1 MPESNVANYELK
13 EIIRLADK
21 YEVDVKEIMI
31 IAKVCRM
38 LGEPL
43 EWVVQDYFD
52 GE

>member
-1 MPESNVANYELK
+1 MSDFELK

-21 YEVDVKEIMI
+21 WEVDVKEIMI
-31 IAKVCRM
+31 IAKVCRI

-43 EWVVQDYFD
+43 EWVVQDYFY

>member
-1 MPESNVANYELK
+1 MSSYELK

-21 YEVDVKEIMI
+21 YEVDVKEIMV

-38 LGEPL
+38 LSEPL
-43 EWVVQDYFD
+43 EWVVEDYFD

>member
-1 MPESNVANYELK
+1 MSNWRLE

-31 IAKVCRM
+31 IAKVCRQ

-43 EWVVQDYFD
+43 EWVVEDYFD